1 MIFIFYLCLKFWN
14 SMAKLR
20 VKEIAKQKGLTLAKV
35 AKMLEIHP
43 VNLSSTLNGN
53 PTLSTLSRI
62 AEVLQVEVT
71 DLIET
76 ENKPNVRGFVK
87 VNGEVIELSSIA
99 DLEQALAQV

>member
-1 MIFIFYLCLKFWN
+1 
-14 SMAKLR
+14 MAKLR

-35 AKMLEIHP
+35 AAMLDVHP
-43 VNLSSTLNGN
+43 VNLSTTLNGN

-76 ENKPNVRGFVK
+76 ENKPIVSGFVK
-87 VNGEVIELSSIA
+87 VDGEVLEITSVA
-99 DLEQALAQV
+99 DLEQALNKAKELK

>member
-1 MIFIFYLCLKFWN
+1 
-14 SMAKLR
+14 MAKLR
-20 VKEIAKQKGLTLAKV
+20 VKEIAKQKGFTLAKV
-35 AKMLEIHP
+35 AEMLEIHP

-76 ENKPNVRGFVK
+76 ENKPIVSGFVK
-87 VNGEVIELSSIA
+87 VDGEVLEITSVA
-99 DLEQALAQV
+99 DLEQALNKAKELK

>member
-1 MIFIFYLCLKFWN
+1 
-14 SMAKLR
+14 MAKLR
-20 VKEIAKQKGLTLAKV
+20 VKEIVKQKGLTLAKV
-35 AKMLEIHP
+35 AEELKIHP
-43 VNLSSTLNGN
+43 VNLSTTLNGN

-99 DLEQALAQV
+99 DLEQALNKAKELK

>member
-1 MIFIFYLCLKFWN
+1 
-14 SMAKLR
+14 MAKLR
-20 VKEIAKQKGLTLAKV
+20 VKEIVKQRGLTLAKV
-35 AKMLEIHP
+35 AKMLDVHP
-43 VNLSSTLNGN
+43 VNLSTTLNGN

-87 VNGEVIELSSIA
+87 VNGEVIEITSVA
-99 DLEQALAQV
+99 DLEQALNKAKELK

>member
-1 MIFIFYLCLKFWN
+1 
-14 SMAKLR
+14 MAKLR
-20 VKEIAKQKGLTLAKV
+20 VKEIVKQKGLTLAKV
-35 AKMLEIHP
+35 AEMLDVHP
-43 VNLSSTLNGN
+43 VNLSTTLNGN

-99 DLEQALAQV
+99 DLEQALNKAKELK

>member
-1 MIFIFYLCLKFWN
+1 MT
-14 SMAKLR
+14 KLR

-35 AKMLEIHP
+35 AEMLEIHP

-76 ENKPNVRGFVK
+76 ENKPIVSGFVK

-99 DLEQALAQV
+99 DLEQALNKAKELK

>member
-1 MIFIFYLCLKFWN
+1 
-14 SMAKLR
+14 MAKLR

-99 DLEQALAQV
+99 DLEQALNKAKELK

>member
-1 MIFIFYLCLKFWN
+1 
-14 SMAKLR
+14 MAKLR
-20 VKEIAKQKGLTLAKV
+20 VKQIVKEKGLTLAKV
-35 AKMLEIHP
+35 AEMLEIHP

-76 ENKPNVRGFVK
+76 ENKPIVSGFVK
-87 VNGEVIELSSIA
+87 VDGEV
-99 DLEQALAQV
+99 LEITSVAVLEKALAKAKELK

>member
-1 MIFIFYLCLKFWN
+1 MT
-14 SMAKLR
+14 KLR

-35 AKMLEIHP
+35 AEMLEIHP

-76 ENKPNVRGFVK
+76 ENKPMVSGFVK

-99 DLEQALAQV
+99 DLEQALNKAKELK

>member
-1 MIFIFYLCLKFWN
+1 MT
-14 SMAKLR
+14 KLR

-35 AKMLEIHP
+35 AEMLDVHP
-43 VNLSSTLNGN
+43 VNLSTTLNGN

-76 ENKPNVRGFVK
+76 DNKPNVRGFVK
-87 VNGEVIELSSIA
+87 VNGEVIELSSIT
-99 DLEQALAQV
+99 DLEQALNKAKELK